1 MNVRKDEDNM
11 CASKGIYTIKNIKN
25 IVVIRTS
32 EDLEKSREEFYNG
45 TLIDGYVGNYIK
57 RFKNA
62 SFEILK
68 VTDTPE
74 LDIWEYLL
82 PQISRVTYEEN
93 LIKALSEG
101 NVKKSHVKKAVDRF
115 CETFIGNEYS
125 VLVDYDPEKN
135 ITMKIFKNKEFYETF
150 SFQGGK
156 AIVCS
161 L

>member
-1 MNVRKDEDNM
+1 MNVRRGADNM
-11 CASKGIYTIKNIKN
+11 GVSKGIYTIKNIKN

-32 EDLEKSREEFYNG
+32 DDLDKSREEFYNG

-82 PQISRVTYEEN
+82 PQISRVTYENN
-93 LIKALSEG
+93 LIKALSERK
-101 NVKKSHVKKAVDRF
+101 VKKSHVKKAVDWF
-115 CETFIGNEYS
+115 CETYFGSEYS
-125 VLVDYDPEKN
+125 LIVDYNPEKY
-135 ITMKIFKNKEFYETF
+135 ITMTIYKNKKIFETF
-150 SFQGGK
+150 FFKNGK
-156 AIVCS
+156 ALVN
-161 L
+161 